1 MNEKIKNHIELL
13 FEKAP
18 KTRKALEL
26 KEELLA
32 NSEERYQDL
41 IANGVSQEDAI
52 KNVISSIGNVSE
64 LFQGLEEMTSEQNAY
79 YYEKVKKAAVLK
91 TVAIGIYL
99 FSIVVFIFFIFVDR
113 MSFNPYNFMTNITG
127 IYMGGH
133 FDYKMLGFILM
144 IIIDII
150 PTCMLVYISTMYPKN
165 SKDGIT
171 VVEEFKEWNSSNK
184 KKQSIKGAVSAV
196 LWAAAVLFY
205 FAISFVTYDWY
216 ITWIVFLIALCLQAV
231 IELVF
236 RLKESK

>member
-1 MNEKIKNHIELL
+1 MNEKIKNHIEML

-41 IANGVSQEDAI
+41 IANGISQEDAI

-64 LFQGLEEMTSEQNAY
+64 LFQGLEDLAPEQNIV
-79 YYEKVKKAAVLK
+79 YYERAKRAAVLK

-99 FSIVVFIFFIFVDR
+99 LGAVVFVFFILVNR
-113 MSFNPYNFMTNITG
+113 MTYSPFGFTANLTG

-133 FDYKMLGFILM
+133 FDYVMFGFILM
-144 IIIDII
+144 IVIDII
-150 PTCMLVYISTMYPKN
+150 PTCMLVYISSMYPKN
-165 SKDGIT
+165 RNQGIT
-171 VVEEFKEWNSSNK
+171 VVEEFKEWNSSNRK
-184 KKQSIKGAVSAV
+184 NRSIKGAVSAV
-196 LWAAAVLFY
+196 LWAVTVMFY
-205 FAISFVTYDWY
+205 FAVSFTTYDWN
-216 ITWIVFLIALCLQAV
+216 ITWIIFLIALSLQTV